1 MQAECMT
8 IVYYFVC
15 MAIPGNELPWEEP
28 KIPESILIRM
38 GMIIQLK
45 EVISST
51 YLLKQQRQLSLM
63 MAQRLESLE
72 NLICLGPKPANLSV
86 LAFVVKHPLSG
97 LYLHHKFVSTLLNDL
112 FGLQTCVSSAHDSPF
127 VKYSLG
133 IQHIDGRDD
142 HKNNGSKEDVFVPGV
157 SVMDLPWFF
166 TEEQVRQTKTKF
178 LLKRKDKEFSLFS
191 FFQ

>member
-1 MQAECMT
+1 
-8 IVYYFVC
+8 
-15 MAIPGNELPWEEP
+15 
-28 KIPESILIRM
+28 
-38 GMIIQLK
+38 MIIQLK
-45 EVISST
+45 EVISSA
-51 YLLKQQRQLSLM
+51 YLSKQQSRLSVM

-142 HKNNGSKEDVFVPGV
+142 HKNNGSKED
-157 SVMDLPWFF
+157 
-166 TEEQVRQTKTKF
+166 
-178 LLKRKDKEFSLFS
+178 
-191 FFQ
+191 